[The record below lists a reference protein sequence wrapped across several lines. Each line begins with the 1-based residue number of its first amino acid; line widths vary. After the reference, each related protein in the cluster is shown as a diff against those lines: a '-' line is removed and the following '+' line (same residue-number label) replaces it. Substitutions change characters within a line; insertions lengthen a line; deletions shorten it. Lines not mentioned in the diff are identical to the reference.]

1 MKILNG
7 LYYTTDHEW
16 LKVEGNTGY
25 VGLSDFA
32 QHALGDI
39 VYVEMPELEE
49 AFEAEDN
56 FGTVESVKAASD
68 MLMPISGKI
77 IAVNEALDDEPALIN
92 QDCYENWIVKI
103 EINNLKDVENLM
115 DAKAYE
121 AFCEEEA

>member
-1 MKILNG
+1 MKVLNG
-7 LYYTTDHEW
+7 LYYTQDHEW

-25 VGLSDFA
+25 IGLTDFA

-39 VYVEMPELEE
+39 VYVELPEFEE
-49 AFEAEDN
+49 SFDAEDN

-68 MLMPISGKI
+68 MLMPISGKV

-92 QDCYENWIVKI
+92 QDSYENWVIKI
-103 EINNLKDVENLM
+103 EINDLQDLEQLM